1 VSPTLGS
8 PTLGSIVIDA
18 SLTLSWY
25 FEDER
30 TPATDTLLEQAAENG
45 AVVPP
50 LWRLE
55 VANGLQMAIRRKR
68 IDTGFRDRALGQLIR
83 LPIIIDPD
91 TDHHTWT
98 ITLRLADR
106 FTLTIYDAT
115 YLELAQRRD
124 LPLATLDSELHAAG
138 RALGLAVLGK

>member
-1 VSPTLGS
+1 MRPTLGS
-8 PTLGSIVIDA
+8 TVVDA

-30 TPATDTLLEQAAENG
+30 TLTTDALLALVAENG

-68 IDTGFRDRALGQLIR
+68 IDTAFRDRALGQLVR

-98 ITLRLADR
+98 TTLRLADR
-106 FTLTIYDAT
+106 FALTIYDAT

-124 LPLATLDSELHAAG
+124 LPLATLDSELHDAG
-138 RALGLAVLGK
+138 RALGLALLGK